1 MLGDRIYRELIFGM
15 LIGLN
20 IWWGAV
26 YWAGLNTGSVLTGF
40 YGI

>member
-20 IWWGAV
+20 IWRGAA